1 MIQFNE
7 GPQEWGQPLA
17 GQCSEVQPAAK
28 LRGILFRHRLS
39 PEPSWPVLMMGP
51 TGSGKTYQLR
61 QTAEEAGLA
70 LSSVNLARHGGSV
83 AALEQALARAC
94 PPAKAVIHFFGP
106 PPGMNYGP
114 LLAFIAEPGTI
125 EVMRE
130 GVRKVLDLN
139 SMQLVVEAVQD
150 QDTHLLSA
158 LNCCLGQKLALVRT
172 NLMSEREIAQ
182 ILVSPHS
189 PVLRLQARL
198 KQAGFDVSFDPDFYE
213 GLAAMDSVRELGLH
227 AIEQALFDL
236 EQNIYGQ
243 LYEPA

>member
-7 GPQEWGQPLA
+7 GPQEWGQPLVE
-17 GQCSEVQPAAK
+17 QSSEIQSAAK

-51 TGSGKTYQLR
+51 TGSGKTFQLR
-61 QTAEEAGLA
+61 HAAKEAGLSISA
-70 LSSVNLARHGGSV
+70 VNLARHGGSV
-83 AALEQALARAC
+83 AALEQAIARAC

-106 PPGMNYGP
+106 PPCMNYGP

-130 GVRKVLDLN
+130 GVRKVIDLN

-150 QDTHLLSA
+150 QDTYLLDGLKCS
-158 LNCCLGQKLALVRT
+158 LGQRLALVRT
-172 NLMSEREIAQ
+172 RQVSPTEIAQ
-182 ILVSPHS
+182 ILVSPQS
-189 PVLRLQARL
+189 PVLRLEARL
-198 KQAGFDVSFDPDFYE
+198 KQAGFDVNFDPDFHE
-213 GLAAMDSVRELGLH
+213 GLAAMASVSELGLH